1 MVQRRSDIAAQ
12 LRRRLVTEL
21 HLGLRRPGDR
31 LPSTRDLARELR
43 ADPRVVLAAYRELE
57 DDGLVEFRPRSGVY
71 VAESALTG
79 QSSLPRLAAWALE
92 IFVEGLSRGVPAPEL
107 PERLRRCLETLR
119 LHATCVECNHDQLH
133 SLCQELHRDYGFDTT
148 PLELDALNANGEE
161 ARTLLKRTDI
171 LVTTAF
177 HAAEVKRVAE
187 RVGKPWFA
195 ITIGSEFIGEMSRL
209 MNEGPVYIVGTDD
222 RLRGKMRMI
231 FEPVPHGENLRVVI
245 VGQDD
250 LGVIP
255 SDAPTYVM
263 KRVRDVPDD
272 VLSALPNLAHLHPM
286 ERVFSPESARELLG
300 FILHANTTAMAAQMA
315 ATPNT
320 TPNTTPSRIIQPRNP
335 AAKDARRHP

>member
-1 MVQRRSDIAAQ
+1 MVKRRSDIAAQ
-12 LRRRLVTEL
+12 IRQRLVTDL

-31 LPSTRDLARELR
+31 MPSTRNLARELH

-57 DDGLVEFRPRSGVY
+57 YDGLVEFRPRSGVY
-71 VAESALTG
+71 VAQSALAG
-79 QSSLPRLAAWALE
+79 RSSLPRLAAWALE

-119 LHATCVECNHDQLH
+119 LHATCIECNLDQLH
-133 SLCQELHRDYGFDTT
+133 SLCQELNLDYGLETT
-148 PLELDALNANGEE
+148 PLELDALNADGEE
-161 ARTLLKRTDI
+161 ARALLKRTDI
-171 LVTTAF
+171 LVTTSF
-177 HAAEVKRVAE
+177 HAADVKRVAE

-195 ITIGSEFIGEMSRL
+195 ITIGSELIGEMSRL

-231 FEPVPHGENLRVVI
+231 FEPVPNGENLRVVL

-263 KRVRDVPDD
+263 KRARDVPDD

-286 ERVFSPESARELLG
+286 DRVFSPESARELLG
-300 FILHANTTAMAAQMA
+300 FILHANTKAMAAQMA
-315 ATPNT
+315 GM
-320 TPNTTPSRIIQPRNP
+320 PSIASSAKNP
-335 AAKDARRHP
+335 